1 MIHPALR
8 GSVFKL
14 RADKAAERTKV
25 RLPPLDG
32 QFKERP
38 FFIML
43 NCMCGFDTGMGTLDF
58 GKTRIDQPSYGTV
71 PGQYG
76 ILFSN
81 ILLRHT
87 KDD

>member
-14 RADKAAERTKV
+14 RADKAAGRTKV

-32 QFKERP
+32 LLKERP

-58 GKTRIDQPSYGTV
+58 GKTQVGQP
-71 PGQYG
+71 
-76 ILFSN
+76 
-81 ILLRHT
+81 
-87 KDD
+87 